1 MFISTEL
8 TSKETSALLDFAYKS
23 CCLQL
28 CLSTERHFCFL
39 FCLSQQRQG
48 EKCIPVLK
56 SNKSSLLFRVLN
68 QIKHPCFFLLPS
80 TEHFKNS
87 RNTYYSSPLHHL
99 QKLSSFLLHPHIRI
113 LGGRPPKTS
122 KCLFYKTLKEWGGG
136 ANQAGGGRGGET
148 VLSDPGN

>member
-8 TSKETSALLDFAYKS
+8 TSRETSDLLDFAYKS
-23 CCLQL
+23 CCLH
-28 CLSTERHFCFL
+28 SYAFPERHFCFL

-68 QIKHPCFFLLPS
+68 QIKHPCFFLLLS
-80 TEHFKNS
+80 TEHFKDS
-87 RNTYYSSPLHHL
+87 RNTYYSSLLHHL
-99 QKLSSFLLHPHIRI
+99 KKLSSFHLHPHIRI

-122 KCLFYKTLKEWGGG
+122 KCLFYKT
-136 ANQAGGGRGGET
+136 
-148 VLSDPGN
+148 